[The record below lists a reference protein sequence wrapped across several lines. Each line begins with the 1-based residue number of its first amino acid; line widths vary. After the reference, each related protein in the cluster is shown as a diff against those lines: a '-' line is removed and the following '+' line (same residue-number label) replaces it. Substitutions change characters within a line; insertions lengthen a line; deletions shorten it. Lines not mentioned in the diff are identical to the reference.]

1 MVLSNSIIFVISFL
15 TNHVKRKYMP
25 TSNLNPLTSSSIT
38 GHFWFLS
45 KRIAQNYN
53 FAAEIHGLA
62 ETSMENTVKKS
73 KEKEREGGRQEGRKG
88 EKEDTVV
95 LWKAKKISR

>member
-1 MVLSNSIIFVISFL
+1 M
-15 TNHVKRKYMP
+15 
-25 TSNLNPLTSSSIT
+25 
-38 GHFWFLS
+38 
-45 KRIAQNYN
+45 QNYN
-53 FAAEIHGLA
+53 CAAEIHGLA

-95 LWKAKKISR
+95 L